1 MKYYQREIK
10 ELRKQLTDSYNID
23 RITEIENEIKNKQMR
38 IQELREEE
46 QALQRISQEQSEA
59 LKTINREGDYEEKIR
74 EMNEQLR
81 IFKKEYRELYYQQIE
96 SNKQLID
103 KHDSVMAL
111 DAKVK
116 KMQK

>member
-46 QALQRISQEQSEA
+46 QAL
-59 LKTINREGDYEEKIR
+59 
-74 EMNEQLR
+74 
-81 IFKKEYRELYYQQIE
+81 
-96 SNKQLID
+96 
-103 KHDSVMAL
+103 
-111 DAKVK
+111 
-116 KMQK
+116 